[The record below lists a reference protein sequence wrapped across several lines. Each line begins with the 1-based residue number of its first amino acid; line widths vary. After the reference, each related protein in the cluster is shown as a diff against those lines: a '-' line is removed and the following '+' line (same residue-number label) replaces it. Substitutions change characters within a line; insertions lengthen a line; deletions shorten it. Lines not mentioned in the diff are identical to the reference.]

1 MKKEIYKA
9 IKNSIKSKEKIINLH
24 EPDIGKEEYNFVEK
38 SINST
43 FVSSFG
49 KFNNQFEKKIREIT
63 KSKYVCVT
71 NSGTSS
77 LHLSLLALNINL
89 QSEIFVPAIS
99 FIASANSIKYVN
111 AIPHFLDIEL
121 ENLGID
127 PIKLENRIKKIAKK
141 KNGKLINK
149 ITGREISAIMPV
161 HTFGHPCKIDK
172 IIKIAK
178 KYNLKIIEDAAEG
191 LGSYYNKKHVGTFGD
206 LGVISFNGNKII
218 TTGGGGVVITNNKKL
233 YEKVKHLSS
242 TAKVFHKYEFIHDQ
256 VGFNYRMNNL
266 NSSFGVGQIIK
277 IRKFI
282 NNKRNLF
289 KKYNENFRKIEGCKI
304 FKEPKGAK
312 SNYWLQTLFV
322 KNLKSLNERNKIIEY
337 LISKNINV
345 RPVWKLT
352 SKLKPYK
359 NCPADN
365 LENAK
370 EMERTAISL
379 PSSSFL

>member
-77 LHLSLLALNINL
+77 LHLSLLALDINL

-111 AIPHFLDIEL
+111 AIPHFLDIEF

-127 PIKLENRIKKIAKK
+127 PIKLENRIKKIGKK

-191 LGSYYNKKHVGTFGD
+191 LGSYYKKKHVGTFGD

-266 NSSFGVGQIIK
+266 NSSFGIGQIIK

-304 FKEPKGAK
+304 FREPKGAK
-312 SNYWLQTLFV
+312 SNYWLQTLFI

-370 EMERTAISL
+370 KMERTAISL

>member
-1 MKKEIYKA
+1 MILNQFVQNLLPTEPCPEPKEI
-9 IKNSIKSKEKIINLH
+9 H
-24 EPDIGKEEYNFVEK
+24 
-38 SINST
+38 
-43 FVSSFG
+43 
-49 KFNNQFEKKIREIT
+49 
-63 KSKYVCVT
+63 
-71 NSGTSS
+71 
-77 LHLSLLALNINL
+77 
-89 QSEIFVPAIS
+89 
-99 FIASANSIKYVN
+99 
-111 AIPHFLDIEL
+111 
-121 ENLGID
+121 
-127 PIKLENRIKKIAKK
+127 
-141 KNGKLINK
+141 
-149 ITGREISAIMPV
+149 ISALYFAREPLYE
-161 HTFGHPCKIDK
+161 FRS
-172 IIKIAK
+172 
-178 KYNLKIIEDAAEG
+178 
-191 LGSYYNKKHVGTFGD
+191 SY
-206 LGVISFNGNKII
+206 
-218 TTGGGGVVITNNKKL
+218 L

-312 SNYWLQTLFV
+312 SNYWLQTLFI